1 MPTTTSH
8 QYFRLYKPFGYI
20 SQLLSNDLRQARKKK
35 FLGALFDFPKGV
47 MAVGRLDEKSE
58 GLLLLTTDG
67 KWSDYINRSGI
78 EKEYYAQVDGP
89 IQQSAI
95 DQMARG
101 VIIGINGQKYKTRPC
116 EVGLVKEPPNFP
128 DRGKKI
134 RDERHG
140 PAPWIRL
147 VITEGKFRQIRKMTS
162 AVGHPTLRLVRVR
175 VGPYSLDGLPYGQV
189 DKINSDAIIS
199 I

>member
-162 AVGHPTLRLVRVR
+162 EVGHPTLRLVRVR
-175 VGPYSLDGLPYGQV
+175 VGPYSLDGLLYGQV

-199 I
+199 N

>member
-1 MPTTTSH
+1 
-8 QYFRLYKPFGYI
+8 LYKPFGYI

-175 VGPYSLDGLPYGQV
+175 VGPYSLDGLLYGQV

-199 I
+199 N

>member
-199 I
+199 N